1 MVLKQLNIHIGKKS
15 NSDPCLAPYPPPP
28 KIIRMAQKHKRGN

>member
-28 KIIRMAQKHKRGN
+28 KIIRMDQKHKCGN